1 MTMDYEKLARKLS
14 DLLGPGVAPVAV
26 AFRVAAPAGV
36 GRVERPGPAGC
47 AYWKSAAEG
56 RVFYTEAAD
65 HYNCP
70 VGAYT
75 HGIELPAARAAELE
89 AVVGT
94 MVGLEYLRMEEVVR
108 LPRVAEPFRV
118 AVYAPL
124 AKAPVPPDVVLMRG
138 NARQIMLMAEAT
150 RAAGIGHDGPT
161 LGRPACAMIPEVMR
175 SAQGNTSLGCIGT
188 RVYTGLGDA
197 ELYLTIPG
205 AKLGEVVDR
214 LATIVHANRELQRYH
229 EGRRRTLGASPA

>member
-1 MTMDYEKLARKLS
+1 MDYATMAITLT
-14 DLLGPGVAPVAV
+14 DLLGPGPAPVAV

-36 GRVERPGPAGC
+36 GRIERPGPAGC

-70 VGAYT
+70 VGAHT
-75 HGIELPAARAAELE
+75 HGIELPPARAAELE
-89 AVVGT
+89 GVVGT
-94 MVGLEYLRMEEVVR
+94 MVGLQYIRMEEVAA
-108 LPRVAEPFRV
+108 LPRVATPFRV

-138 NARQIMLMAEAT
+138 DARQIMLVAEAA
-150 RAAGIGHDGPT
+150 RAAGIVQDGAT
-161 LGRPACAMIPEVMR
+161 LGRPACAMIPAAMR
-175 SAQGNTSLGCIGT
+175 SAEGNTSLGCIGN

-197 ELYLTIPG
+197 ELYFTIPG
-205 AKLGEVVDR
+205 AKLEDVAAK
-214 LATIVHANRELQRYH
+214 LATIVHANRELRKYH
-229 EGRRRTLGASPA
+229 EARRQQLAG